1 MITERQ
7 REMFQKRLGLER
19 RENYIFGT
27 VLVLHKN
34 S

>member
-7 REMFQKRLGLER
+7 QEVFQKRLQAER

-27 VLVLHKN
+27 VLVLHIN